1 MRVSALQLPIVI
13 GDRKK
18 NAKTLRRMMAE
29 AMEAKPDAVV
39 LPELWDIGFFPRP
52 LADFTDAEGGAARA
66 LLSGL
71 AAEYGVNVV
80 GGSVAAACG
89 DAVHNR
95 CFVFDRSGALVASY
109 DKTHLFSPAK
119 EERHFTKGQALASF
133 SLDGVPC
140 AVIICYDLR
149 FPELSRRLAL
159 GGAAVLFVPAAWPTA
174 RLAHWRLL
182 AEARAV
188 ENQMFVAAVNGSGA
202 FANGMPLAG
211 HSLLLDPWGERLAEA
226 GAEGGVISADF
237 DLGVREKIKRTMDVF
252 HDRRAELYGEEREAP
267 DAF

>member
-13 GDRKK
+13 GDREK
-18 NAKTLRRMMAE
+18 NTETLRRMTAE
-29 AMEAKPDAVV
+29 AMKAQPDVLV

-71 AAEYGVNVV
+71 AAAYRVNIV
-80 GGSVAAACG
+80 GGSVAVSCG
-89 DAVHNR
+89 ESVHNR
-95 CFVFDRSGALVASY
+95 CFVFDRGGTLVASY

-119 EERHFTKGQALASF
+119 EDRHFAGGTSLAAF
-133 SLDGVPC
+133 RLDDVPC

-149 FPELSRRLAL
+149 FPELARRLAL
-159 GGAAVLFVPAAWPTA
+159 GGAAVLFIPSAWPTA
-174 RLAHWRLL
+174 RLAHWRVLT
-182 AEARAV
+182 EARAV

-211 HSLLLDPWGERLAEA
+211 HSALLDPWGERLAEA
-226 GAEGGVISADF
+226 EEEEAVLTADF
-237 DLGVREKIKRTMDVF
+237 DLSVREKIKTSIDVF
-252 HDRRAELYGEEREAP
+252 HDRREELY
-267 DAF
+267 